1 MPGRFNLNIRKNFS
15 TEREIK
21 HWIRLPR
28 EALESP
34 SLEVFMKCV
43 NMAFEDMVMLHLLCD
58 LMFLAEFSNL
68 NNSMML

>member
-1 MPGRFNLNIRKNFS
+1 MFHLDIRKNFS
-15 TEREIK
+15 TERVVK
-21 HWIRLPR
+21 HRIRLPR

-34 SLEVFMKCV
+34 SLEVFVKYV

-58 LMFLAEFSNL
+58 LMFLEEISNL